1 MLASREKHV
10 VIFCLLLAV
19 ATLAFYNPLIRNQFI
34 DFDDQAYI
42 LKNTHIQNGVN
53 WDTAKWS
60 FTTFYYGNWHPLTW
74 LSHALDRQLFGL
86 NPIGHHYVS
95 LLLHAMNAMLLF
107 LLLQRAT
114 GFKWSSLVVAA
125 LFALHPINV
134 ESVAWAAERKN
145 VLSTLFFL
153 LALHAYDRYG
163 RQGGKSLYLLVTAC
177 FALGLM
183 AKSQIVTLPFIL
195 LLWDYW
201 PLERMNFGLAIGSS
215 AADSETVQRR
225 SLGYLIWE
233 KLPLFFLAAADSA
246 VTVIAQRAGN
256 AIRTLSE
263 VALPVRL
270 ENVLVSY
277 VRYIGKAFWPSPLVP
292 LYPRPESALPGW
304 QLISAAALLLVVSA
318 LVLYPRERRYLLVGW
333 FWFLGTLVPMIGI
346 VTVGDQAMADRYAYV
361 AYIGLFIAVVWTLNE
376 FTSMH
381 RIGSQWL
388 AAAATGVLLL
398 FGGLT
403 YHQIGYWHDE
413 ETLWRYTLSVTE
425 RNYVAHNNLALAL
438 RKQGRSDEAVR
449 EFRAG
454 MALHQYPP
462 GQILALAL
470 YELQV
475 KHPNETIEECNTA
488 LQASADPIIK
498 AAALSE
504 LGQAHL
510 QLRHYDE
517 AGASFRAALG
527 VSPEDGMALMGSGVL
542 ALREGQN
549 EVAVAELAHA
559 MKVDPSDLNVLLL
572 AQALRHAG
580 HTAEADSLSQ
590 QVQKIAANPAQ
601 AQIAAAE
608 VLAFAGLKPL

>member
-1 MLASREKHV
+1 MLAAHEKHV
-10 VIFCLLLAV
+10 VIFCLLLAA
-19 ATLAFYNPLIRNQFI
+19 ATRAFYNPLIHNQFI

-42 LKNTHIQNGVN
+42 LKNTHIQNGLN

-86 NPIGHHYVS
+86 NPVGHHYVS
-95 LLLHAMNAMLLF
+95 LLLHALNAILLF

-114 GFKWSSLVVAA
+114 GFKWSSLAVSA

-145 VLSTLFFL
+145 VLSPLFFL

-163 RQGGKSLYLLVTAC
+163 RQGGKSLYLVVTAC
-177 FALGLM
+177 FGLGLM

-201 PLERMNFGLAIGSS
+201 PLERMKVWWS
-215 AADSETVQRR
+215 ASDSETVPQR
-225 SLGYLIWE
+225 SFGYLVWE
-233 KLPLFFLAAADSA
+233 KLPLFVLAAADCA
-246 VTVIAQRAGN
+246 VTVVAQRAGN

-292 LYPRPESALPGW
+292 LYPRPESALPAW
-304 QLISAAALLLVVSA
+304 QVISAAVLLLLVSV
-318 LVLYPRERRYLLVGW
+318 LVLYQRERRYLLVGW

-361 AYIGLFIAVVWTLNE
+361 AYVGLFIALVWTLDE
-376 FTSMH
+376 FASKH
-381 RIGSQWL
+381 RVGRRWL
-388 AAAATGVLLL
+388 VPAAACVVVVL
-398 FGGLT
+398 GSLT

-454 MALHQYPP
+454 MALHRYPP

-475 KHPNETIEECNTA
+475 KHPNETIEECNKA
-488 LQASADPIIK
+488 LQASSDPIIK
-498 AAALSE
+498 AAAMSE

-510 QLRHYDE
+510 QLRHYDQ
-517 AGASFRAALG
+517 AAASFQAALR

-542 ALREGQN
+542 ALRQGEYD
-549 EVAVAELAHA
+549 VAVAELAHA

-580 HTAEADSLSQ
+580 HAVEADSLSQ
-590 QVQKIAANPAQ
+590 QVQKIAADPAQ
-601 AQIAAAE
+601 AQVAAAE
-608 VLAFAGLKPL
+608 VLGFAGLKPL

>member
-1 MLASREKHV
+1 MLAAHEKHV

-42 LKNTHIQNGVN
+42 LKNSHIQNGVN

-95 LLLHAMNAMLLF
+95 LLLHAVNAMLLF

-114 GFKWSSLVVAA
+114 GFKWSSLVVSA

-153 LALHAYDRYG
+153 LALIAYDRYG
-163 RQGGKSLYLLVTAC
+163 RQGGKALYLLVTAC

-201 PLERMNFGLAIGSS
+201 PLERMNFGLAIGS
-215 AADSETVQRR
+215 APDSGTVRPR

-233 KLPLFFLAAADSA
+233 KLPLLFLAAADSV
-246 VTVIAQRAGN
+246 VTVMAQRSGN

-292 LYPRPESALPGW
+292 LYPRPESPLPAW
-304 QLISAAALLLVVSA
+304 QVISAAALLLLVSA
-318 LVLYPRERRYLLVGW
+318 LVLYRHERRYLLVGW

-361 AYIGLFIAVVWTLNE
+361 AYIGLFIAVVWTFNE
-376 FTSMH
+376 FASKH
-381 RIGSQWL
+381 RIGSQRIV
-388 AAAATGVLLL
+388 AAAAGVLLL
-398 FGGLT
+398 FGSLT

-475 KHPNETIEECNTA
+475 RHPNETIEECNTA

-510 QLRHYDE
+510 QLRHYDK
-517 AGASFRAALG
+517 AAASFQAALG

-542 ALREGQN
+542 ALRQGQY
-549 EVAVAELAHA
+549 EVAVAQLAHA

-580 HTAEADSLSQ
+580 HQAEADSLSQ
-590 QVQKIAANPAQ
+590 QVQKIAADPAQ